1 MRGNL
6 SELSMLTAGAGLLLL
21 FGLSFYQ
28 PVLEVSE
35 LEKYEGAEV
44 NVKGVV
50 TGIRNS
56 SSGHVFITISD
67 GLKEVVVPVF
77 NTSVGEVDPACLRKG
92 VELRV
97 RGRVQWYVYREGE
110 QVVRQLEVVPGSGGE
125 LRC

>member
-1 MRGNL
+1 MRRNL

-28 PVLEVSE
+28 PVLDVSE
-35 LEKYEGAEV
+35 VEKYEGAEV
-44 NVKGVV
+44 NVRGVV

-77 NTSVGEVDPACLRKG
+77 NTSVGEVDPACLREG

-97 RGRVQWYVYREGE
+97 RGRVQWYVYRKDST
-110 QVVRQLEVVPGSGGE
+110 VIRQLEVVPGSGGE

>member
-6 SELSMLTAGAGLLLL
+6 SELSMLTAGVGLLLL

-35 LEKYEGAEV
+35 VEKYEGAEV

-50 TGIRNS
+50 TGINP

-77 NTSVGEVDPACLRKG
+77 NTSVGEVDPACLREG

-97 RGRVQWYVYREGE
+97 RGRVQWYVYRKGE